1 MTTGRINQVDIFP
14 KQKDRDAQ
22 RTTSEPP
29 QHTRTAAF
37 PFARNK
43 SKQKQK
49 QPTRARRYG
58 HRLHRFTF
66 STLAEKDKNTI
77 ENRTRASTIKHHPSA
92 AHTESR
98 ATTRTR
104 VSPSAT
110 ATLCNSI
117 SFYKTELV
125 SPELQC
131 HNFPHTHTTHH
142 ALAKPIADAH
152 CTRTRRNKFTIE
164 TPRSVD
170 VARRNTRPPD
180 RFAQRESR
188 TLTSHHNA
196 SNPRVPVT
204 RRSAHSATRIVSI
217 VTVSL
222 CNAYQYNPNKQ
233 RACGKR
239 IGLSDT
245 HSATHDKQMPLAEL

>member
-1 MTTGRINQVDIFP
+1 MTTGRINQVDIFL
-14 KQKDRDAQ
+14 KQKDRDVQ

-29 QHTRTAAF
+29 QHTRTDAF
-37 PFARNK
+37 PFAHKTKASK
-43 SKQKQK
+43 SKNNQRARAVTAIVCIESHSRLSMRKTKTRSKTALERPQSSDTQARPTLNQEPPHALEFPQTRQQPYAIQFHSTKLNWFPRSSNATTFPTHSAHTCLAKQIAN
-49 QPTRARRYG
+49 TRA
-58 HRLHRFTF
+58 
-66 STLAEKDKNTI
+66 
-77 ENRTRASTIKHHPSA
+77 
-92 AHTESR
+92 
-98 ATTRTR
+98 
-104 VSPSAT
+104 
-110 ATLCNSI
+110 
-117 SFYKTELV
+117 
-125 SPELQC
+125 
-131 HNFPHTHTTHH
+131 TH
-142 ALAKPIADAH
+142 
-152 CTRTRRNKFTIE
+152 TRRNKFTIE

-239 IGLSDT
+239 IGFSDT
-245 HSATHDKQMPLAEL
+245 QSATHDKQMPLAEL

>member
-37 PFARNK
+37 PFAHNKTASK
-43 SKQKQK
+43 SKNNQ
-49 QPTRARRYG
+49 RARAVTAIVCIES
-58 HRLHRFTF
+58 HSRLSLRERQKHDRKPHSSDRNQATHT
-66 STLAEKDKNTI
+66 ST
-77 ENRTRASTIKHHPSA
+77 

-104 VSPSAT
+104 VSPNAP

-131 HNFPHTHTTHH
+131 HNFPHTHTAHTH
-142 ALAKPIADAH
+142 AL
-152 CTRTRRNKFTIE
+152 RNKSQTH
-164 TPRSVD
+164 
-170 VARRNTRPPD
+170 AAHTR
-180 RFAQRESR
+180 AQKQV
-188 TLTSHHNA
+188 HNRD
-196 SNPRVPVT
+196 PT
-204 RRSAHSATRIVSI
+204 E
-217 VTVSL
+217 
-222 CNAYQYNPNKQ
+222 C
-233 RACGKR
+233 
-239 IGLSDT
+239 
-245 HSATHDKQMPLAEL
+245 